1 MAEDC
6 PDYEIDEKLRE
17 VNMFGEFKLSGD
29 YQQDLTTAETYHKVD
44 SKRVKLQS
52 ISLNCVGKE
61 SIQCHYN
68 IMDKQGEYLKTVTI
82 FPQFED
88 SQLATEKIQAE
99 LRD

>member
-1 MAEDC
+1 VEV
-6 PDYEIDEKLRE
+6 EK

-29 YQQDLTTAETYHKVD
+29 YQQDLRTAETYHKVD

-61 SIQCHYN
+61 SIQFHYN